1 MKQPKLFIRISLLQ
15 MTQLWNLTFSM
26 PKFHPNVTELHNESS
41 LHMKVH
47 FTFLTSIS
55 SFSITQFLFCHG
67 WQSESVYLIQ
77 KHWQK
82 ISCVSKGHV
91 TKRNFSA
98 NKGKSLWKAE
108 CLLLLLQAFHL
119 FPWYP
124 VGMRDFP
131 EISISRVVGTSLG
144 DSPLHKHH
152 PILLLQSQDLSCSL
166 LRDLWQSSAL
176 ILLKISW

>member
-1 MKQPKLFIRISLLQ
+1 
-15 MTQLWNLTFSM
+15 MTQMLRNCTL
-26 PKFHPNVTELHNESS
+26 
-41 LHMKVH
+41 KVH
-47 FTFLTSIS
+47 FTFLTRIFF
-55 SFSITQFLFCHG
+55 FSDNPIFILS
-67 WQSESVYLIQ
+67 WMASESVYLIQ

-131 EISISRVVGTSLG
+131 EISISRVVGTSVG
-144 DSPLHKHH
+144 DSPLPKHY

-166 LRDLWQSSAL
+166 LKDLWQSSAL
-176 ILLKISW
+176 ILLKIAW

>member
-1 MKQPKLFIRISLLQ
+1 
-15 MTQLWNLTFSM
+15 MTQMLVNCTMSSSLHIRYWNLTFSM
-26 PKFHPNVTELHNESS
+26 AQLTQMLWNCT
-41 LHMKVH
+41 MKVP
-47 FTFLTSIS
+47 FTFLTRIS
-55 SFSITQFLFCHG
+55 SFAITQFFFCHG

-108 CLLLLLQAFHL
+108 CLLLLLQTFHL

-144 DSPLHKHH
+144 DSPLPKHYT
-152 PILLLQSQDLSCSL
+152 ILLLQSQDLSCSL
-166 LRDLWQSSAL
+166 LKDLWQSSAL
-176 ILLKISW
+176 ILLKIAW